1 MKYYVV
7 KNLESN
13 NGYDYEYKYLV
24 KKETPCQLH
33 IANRTLT
40 QEMYELEEHEEV
52 FDGLNFSH
60 VLLDDER
67 RAVVIPIKEVSKED
81 WEKYNGIINIKEV
94 KNERRK
100 T

>member
-7 KNLESN
+7 KNQESN

-24 KKETPCQLH
+24 KRETPCQLH
-33 IANRTLT
+33 VANRTLT

-67 RAVVIPIKEVSKED
+67 QAVVIPIKEVSKED
-81 WEKYNGIINIKEV
+81 WEKYNEIINTKEV
-94 KNERRK
+94 A
-100 T
+100 